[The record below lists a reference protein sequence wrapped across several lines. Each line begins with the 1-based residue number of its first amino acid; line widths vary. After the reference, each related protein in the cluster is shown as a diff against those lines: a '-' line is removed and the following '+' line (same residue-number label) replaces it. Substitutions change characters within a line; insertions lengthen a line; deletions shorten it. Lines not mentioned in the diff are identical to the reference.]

1 MAVQGIQKINEGKYW
16 AISDG
21 GHMCCVC
28 LQGGVG
34 GVDKLSVLL
43 SQWRTHT
50 KLKKHTLGFKDSY
63 LGVSKNS
70 TQVPG
75 CVGERA
81 AEDSGDVRRSL
92 HYECRHCS
100 EGFKGK
106 RCPFASGSLT
116 SCAANKQE
124 CGAGHWGETF
134 IVKQVRRV
142 SKGRVISCVAHI
154 YIVFSWD
161 YTLSVWHMNWCGYR
175 VARILS
181 GQRGDLEG
189 KQTKH
194 LKLTVVQGSETRG
207 LIKGL
212 HLQSLL
218 YTFITVMAC
227 HLGKCAFLPPKRC
240 PSLCYSCDTCLS
252 VS

>member
-1 MAVQGIQKINEGKYW
+1 MFLKTAHRCQGVWVSG
-16 AISDG
+16 
-21 GHMCCVC
+21 
-28 LQGGVG
+28 LQRILVMSGGVCTTSAG
-34 GVDKLSVLL
+34 IAPRD
-43 SQWRTHT
+43 
-50 KLKKHTLGFKDSY
+50 LKA
-63 LGVSKNS
+63 N
-70 TQVPG
+70 
-75 CVGERA
+75 
-81 AEDSGDVRRSL
+81 
-92 HYECRHCS
+92 
-100 EGFKGK
+100 
-106 RCPFASGSLT
+106 T

-124 CGAGHWGETF
+124 CGAGHWDETF

-218 YTFITVMAC
+218 YTFITVMAW